1 MYYLKIFIAILMF
14 LFFKLVFISII
25 FSKLVKIFVL
35 NYVEVEAHVVEFVLV
50 CSIPLFCLLKKNVHP
65 HRILFVFLFSLIPE
79 VIFIVASIFMVCVRF
94 NFLIAIRTFYYLII
108 PFIII
113 VELLYLPGINLMK
126 RICKKS

>member
-35 NYVEVEAHVVEFVLV
+35 NYVELETHVVEFVLV
-50 CSIPLFCLLKKNVHP
+50 CSIPLFCLLKIFVHP

-113 VELLYLPGINLMK
+113 VELLYLPGIKLMK

>member
-25 FSKLVKIFVL
+25 FSKFVKIFVH
-35 NYVEVEAHVVEFVLV
+35 NYVEVEAHVVEFVLL
-50 CSIPLFCLLKKNVHP
+50 CGIPLFYLLKKNVHP

-79 VIFIVASIFMVCVRF
+79 LIFIGASIFMVCVRF

-113 VELLYLPGINLMK
+113 VELLYLPGIRLMK
-126 RICKKS
+126 RICMKS